1 MNSALLKYLSVYDYL
16 HGERHSDIKHEYIY
30 GQVFA
35 MAGAKINH
43 NWITRNLSSM
53 LWSTLQ
59 DQPCEPFSSDM
70 LLKTSDEKYRYPDL
84 FVACDD
90 DSSDDDYVREQPILI
105 VEVLSTSTRRRDKT
119 EKREEYIA
127 LPSLQEYVLIEQ
139 DFAEVQIQRRTNH
152 WQTEYFYLGDE
163 IHFQSINTTVSIAD
177 IYQRVDNDDVKCYL
191 EELAKNNNEREEIRR
206 ERQIKDS

>member
-1 MNSALLKYLSVYDYL
+1 MNSALLQYLSVYDYL

-35 MAGAKINH
+35 MAGASLKHNLING
-43 NWITRNLSSM
+43 NLYGLLWNQLRNTACFPLAG
-53 LWSTLQ
+53 
-59 DQPCEPFSSDM
+59 DM

-105 VEVLSTSTRRRDKT
+105 VEVLSASTRRRDKT

-152 WQTEYFYLGDE
+152 WHAEYFYLGDE
-163 IHFQSINTTVSIAD
+163 IHFQSIDTTVSIAD
-177 IYQRVDNDDVKCYL
+177 IYQRVDNDDVKHYL
-191 EELAKNNNEREEIRR
+191 EALAKNNNE
-206 ERQIKDS
+206 